1 MSAQE
6 EAVTKAD
13 LKDLQKDLN
22 LFKEEIV
29 HEFHVVSEG
38 LGDQIKLVAEGH
50 AGLVKRLDR
59 LEKENERQHQETR
72 SLIKLSFSELDRR
85 ISTLESE
92 VKDLQEWRRQID
104 SRHQA

>member
-1 MSAQE
+1 MSTREQAASKE
-6 EAVTKAD
+6 D
-13 LKDLQKDLN
+13 LKDLQKDLK

-50 AGLVKRLDR
+50 SGLVKRLDR
-59 LEKENERQHQETR
+59 LEKENERQHLETR

-85 ISTLESE
+85 LSTLESE
-92 VKDLQEWRRQID
+92 VKDLQEWRKQVE
-104 SRHQA
+104 SRHQV